1 MPLYLFIIYQQ
12 VTMPITTLL
21 QISSKILRC
30 TGHYTSKDCI
40 RSIKARYLRNMLR
53 HLELLAIFIHV
64 PH

>member
-1 MPLYLFIIYQQ
+1 MPLHLFIIYQQ
-12 VTMPITTLL
+12 VKKRITAPL

-30 TGHYTSKDCI
+30 IGHYTSKDCI